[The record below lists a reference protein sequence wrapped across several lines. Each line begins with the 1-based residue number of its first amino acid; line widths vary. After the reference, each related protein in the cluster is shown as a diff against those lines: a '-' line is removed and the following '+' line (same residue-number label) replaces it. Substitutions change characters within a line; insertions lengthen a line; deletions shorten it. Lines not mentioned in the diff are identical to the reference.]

1 MKAKKKKKPKYEKIY
16 MFRPKRM
23 LLKKNFI
30 NGFKLN
36 MLNVPHSAFKLIF
49 SVKMSVL
56 NFDKFI
62 IPPPQLLIPI
72 SILRV
77 NIVIGTHF

>member
-1 MKAKKKKKPKYEKIY
+1 

-36 MLNVPHSAFKLIF
+36 MLNVDCPHKAFKIIF

-56 NFDKFI
+56 NFDKLI